1 MDYLPIFM
9 KIEQQHCLIVG
20 GGAVAARKADL
31 FIKSGAIVTVVAPK
45 LGNEM
50 SFHFLHNPIQILNP
64 LASPGALNP
73 GGYCPLSSRRRRIGP
88 FPSFKKRISSG
99 DSATWMEKGSPARL
113 VQLLIAW
120 IRTGD
125 TV

>member
-45 LGNEM
+45 LGN
-50 SFHFLHNPIQILNP
+50 
-64 LASPGALNP
+64 
-73 GGYCPLSSRRRRIGP
+73 
-88 FPSFKKRISSG
+88 
-99 DSATWMEKGSPARL
+99 
-113 VQLLIAW
+113 
-120 IRTGD
+120 
-125 TV
+125 